1 MSDEELIELRLK
13 IYNNFTQSVSKQDAQ
28 YNQQLLKLID
38 FAVSEK
44 KALENITKEG
54 ISHIWVSKI
63 KFY

>member
-13 IYNNFTQSVSKQDAQ
+13 IYNNFIQSVSKQDAQ

-54 ISHIWVSKI
+54 ISHI
-63 KFY
+63 

>member
-54 ISHIWVSKI
+54 ISHI
-63 KFY
+63 

>member
-13 IYNNFTQSVSKQDAQ
+13 IYNNFIQSVSKQDAQ
-28 YNQQLLKLID
+28 YNQQLLRLID

-54 ISHIWVSKI
+54 ISHI
-63 KFY
+63 